1 MKVACN
7 SHLNLGLGIRTLGL
21 LLAGTC
27 FTTAAY
33 AQLDNQSTIA
43 DPARAGEEFRQPDMS
58 PQVAPDIRV
67 NRPQAIGAPQG
78 AEKITF
84 TLNSILVEGNSVYS
98 DGELATIYQDKL
110 GKTQSLADVYTI
122 ANQLMLQYRNDGYIL
137 TQVVVPPQEI
147 DGGNVT
153 LRVVEGFVDQ
163 IKIEQSEN
171 AGNVNMGNI
180 ETYARQIRTGGPL
193 NVRDLERELLIIND
207 LPGVTAR
214 SVLSPSPTVTG
225 AADILIMVDYD
236 PIDGLIGLDNYGSRY
251 LGPTQATGAVTLNS
265 MLGLNEAITA
275 QIVHA
280 PVNSERELSYGALSY
295 EQPVGPY
302 GTRIRFGGTV
312 ADTDPGWDL
321 DQFDVRGHAWT
332 LSAGLVHPIIRSRSE
347 NLTGRLTLD
356 WRKVRSENNIEDTRT
371 DRIVALRAGARYE
384 FLDTL
389 LGIGVNT
396 IDAEISK
403 GLNLFGTSDEG
414 DANMTRANADPQF
427 TKMEMELQR
436 LQRLTGSVN
445 LLVGARGQWAS
456 DALLSS
462 EEFGVGGINSG
473 RGYDPS
479 EVTGDDGIA
488 AKVELQWKEPI
499 DIDSRFVDGYQL
511 YGFYD
516 VGTVWN
522 KDATTSAQK
531 RDSISSV
538 GAGVRFDLPYDV
550 DANLAVAK
558 PLTRRVSTEGDKD
571 PKVYFSIN
579 KRF

>member
-1 MKVACN
+1 MTAARN
-7 SHLNLGLGIRTLGL
+7 MHSHLGFGARALGL
-21 LLAGTC
+21 LMAGTF
-27 FTTAAY
+27 FTSAAY
-33 AQLDNQSTIA
+33 AQLNNQSTIA
-43 DPARAGEEFRQPDMS
+43 DPARAGEEFRQPDMM
-58 PQVAPDIRV
+58 PRVEPEIRV
-67 NRPQAIGAPQG
+67 NRPQAVGAPDG

-84 TLNSILVEGNSVYS
+84 TLNSINVEGNSVYT
-98 DGELATIYQDKL
+98 GEELATVYQHRL
-110 GKTQSLADVYTI
+110 GTTQSLADVYAI
-122 ANQLMLQYRNDGYIL
+122 ANELMLQYRNDGYIL

-147 DGGNVT
+147 EGGNVT
-153 LRVVEGFVDQ
+153 LRVVEGFIDQ
-163 IKIEQSEN
+163 IRIEQSEN
-171 AGNVNMGNI
+171 AGNVNMANI
-180 ETYARQIRTGGPL
+180 ESYARQIRTGGPL
-193 NVRDLERELLIIND
+193 NARDLERELLIIND

-214 SVLSPSPTVTG
+214 SVLSPSPSVTG
-225 AADILIMVDYD
+225 AADILIIVDYD
-236 PIDGLIGLDNYGSRY
+236 PVDGLIGLDNYGSRY

-280 PVNSERELSYGALSY
+280 PINSERELSYGALSY

-302 GTRIRFGGTV
+302 GTRIRFSGTV
-312 ADTDPGWDL
+312 ADTEPGWNL
-321 DQFDVRGHAWT
+321 DQFDVRGNAWT

-347 NLTGRLTLD
+347 NLNSRLTLD
-356 WRKVRSENNIEDTRT
+356 WRKVRSANNIEDTRM

-389 LGIGVNT
+389 LGIGANT

-403 GLNLFGTSDEG
+403 GLNLFGTSEEG

-427 TKMEMELQR
+427 TKLEVELQR
-436 LQRLTGSVN
+436 LQRITNGVN

-456 DALLSS
+456 NALLSS

-479 EVTGDDGIA
+479 EITGDDGLA
-488 AKVELQWKEPI
+488 AKVELQWKEPV
-499 DIDSRFVDGYQL
+499 DIDSRFVDSYQL

-522 KDATTSAQK
+522 KDATTAAQE
-531 RDSISSV
+531 RDSIASV
-538 GAGVRFDLPYDV
+538 GAGMRFDLPYDI
-550 DANLAVAK
+550 DANVAVAK